1 VPSQLGQFSAP
12 LAPISLV
19 ADGVKGLNLQR
30 QNELLDPGWA
40 TQASNLVFNA
50 EGSLSTRS
58 GWGSPLNATPISGNA
73 AIGQI
78 FEYTPTTGSNVI
90 ITAANNQ
97 LFAGTTTLTNVTGS
111 LTITANNWK
120 FVNFNG
126 NCYGLQTGHPL
137 IVYNGTGN
145 FTTVTAA
152 SGSVPNGNEL
162 LSAFGRLW
170 STDSTGQL
178 LIYSQLLDATN
189 WSVTGAGNFNLTSVW
204 GTGNDHIVALASYN
218 SLLIVFG
225 TRNIVIWAD
234 GSGSDLGLNPINAYV
249 YDIVPGIGVVA
260 RDSVQNCNGADLAF
274 LAFSGVQSLQRLI
287 IERSNAIK
295 NLSLN
300 VRDSLNMDVAA
311 ETQSAIRSTYNAYN
325 GFYLLL
331 LPASG
336 IIYAFDTKLTLDD
349 GSWRVTQW
357 DTFVPTALL
366 TLHDNQTLYG
376 GSAGQLF
383 QYGSTT
389 DNGKSYT
396 ATYQSPWLSLGDEIQ
411 TRLKML
417 KRISAIVSYSGTG
430 VLTTSWAYDFSNSFS
445 SYQTTVSAGA
455 TSGLW
460 GTSQW
465 GLSTWGSSTFTS
477 SIAVPASGTGQFIK
491 IGLSFPVS
499 GSTMT
504 FLQTQLYAKVGRVI

>member
-1 VPSQLGQFSAP
+1 MSAP

-19 ADGVKGLNLQR
+19 ADGVKGLNLQS
-30 QNELLDPGWA
+30 QNQLLDPGWA
-40 TQASNLVFNA
+40 TEATNLVFNSQ
-50 EGSLSTRS
+50 GSLSSRN
-58 GWGSPLNATPISGNA
+58 GWQAINSTPISGSP

-78 FEYTPTTGSNVI
+78 FEYTPITGSNVI
-90 ITAANNQ
+90 ITAAGHK
-97 LFAGTTTLTNVTGS
+97 LYTGTTSLTDVTGS

-126 NCYGLQTGHPL
+126 YVYGLQTGHPL
-137 IVYNGTGN
+137 IQYTGTGN
-145 FTTVTAA
+145 FTAVTAA
-152 SGSVPNGNEL
+152 TGSVPNGNEL

-189 WSVTGAGNFNLTSVW
+189 WSVTGAGNFDMTSVW
-204 GTGNDHIVALASYN
+204 GNGNDSIVALAAFN
-218 SLLIVFG
+218 SFLIVFG
-225 TRNIVIWAD
+225 SKNVVIWAD

-249 YDIVPGIGVVA
+249 YDMVSGIGVVG
-260 RDSVQNCNGADLAF
+260 RDTVQNCNGADLAF
-274 LAFSGVQSLQRLI
+274 LAYSGVQSLQRLI

-300 VRDSLNMDVAA
+300 VRDALNIDVAA
-311 ETQSAIRSTYNAYN
+311 ESPSAIRTTYNAYN

-336 IIYAFDTKLTLDD
+336 QLYVFDTKITLDD
-349 GSWRVTQW
+349 GSWRVTVW
-357 DTFVPTALL
+357 DSFVPSALL
-366 TLHDNQTLYG
+366 TLHDSTTLYCG
-376 GSAGQLF
+376 RAGQLF
-383 QYGSTT
+383 QYSGAT
-389 DNGKSYT
+389 DNGASYIS
-396 ATYQSPWLSLGDEIQ
+396 TYLSPWLSLGEEVQ

-417 KRISAIVSYSGTG
+417 KRISAIIAFSGSGT
-430 VLTTSWAYDFSNSFS
+430 LTTSWAYDFSQTFY
-445 SYQTTVSAGA
+445 SYQTTLNAG
-455 TSGLW
+455 TSSGLW

-465 GLSTWGSSTFTS
+465 GLSTWGSAFLTQSVA
-477 SIAVPASGTGQFIK
+477 IPASGTGQFIK

-499 GSTMT
+499 GATMT